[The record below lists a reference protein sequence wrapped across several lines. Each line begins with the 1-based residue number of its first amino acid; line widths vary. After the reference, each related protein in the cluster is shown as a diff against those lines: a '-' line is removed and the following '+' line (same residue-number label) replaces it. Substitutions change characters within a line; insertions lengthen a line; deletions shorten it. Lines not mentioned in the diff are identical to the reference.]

1 MKMKNKKL
9 KIVLIVIGIIVL
21 LSFFITLMESSV
33 ARGKIALINVKG
45 VIVESKTVIDEI
57 KQYRKD
63 PSIRAIVL
71 RVDSPGGAVVPSQE
85 IYEEIKRTI
94 SVKPVVVSM
103 GSVAASGGYYISCPA
118 TKIIANPGTLTGSIG
133 VLIEIPNIKGLL
145 DKIGV
150 KAEVIKSGKYKDITS
165 PFKTLQS
172 DEKEILQR
180 LIDDVHEQFIKAVSE
195 GRKIPLEK
203 VKKIADGRV
212 FTGIKAKELGLV
224 DEVGDLDYAIK
235 VAAQLGKI
243 KGEPEIV
250 TKKSTLFIEL
260 LKSDTES
267 LIKKILPYIQVYY
280 LYSPALQN

>member
-1 MKMKNKKL
+1 MKSKSL
-9 KIVLIVIGIIVL
+9 KILFIVIGIL
-21 LSFFITLMESSV
+21 LLVSFVATIIESGFSTGKV
-33 ARGKIALINVKG
+33 AVVNIKG
-45 VIVESKTVIDEI
+45 VIVESRQTIDEI

-63 PSIRAIVL
+63 PTIKAIVI

-118 TKIIANPGTLTGSIG
+118 TKIVANSGTLTGSIG

-150 KAEVIKSGKYKDITS
+150 KAEIIKSGRYKDITS
-165 PFKTLQS
+165 PFKSLQN
-172 DEKEILQR
+172 DEREVLQQ
-180 LIDDVHEQFIKAVSE
+180 LIDDVHEQFIKAVAE
-195 GRKIPLEK
+195 GRKIPIDK

-212 FTGIKAKELGLV
+212 FTGLKAKELGLV
-224 DEVGDLDYAIK
+224 DEIGDLDYAIK

-243 KGEPEIV
+243 KGEPQVV
-250 TKKSTLFIEL
+250 TKKSTLLIEL

-267 LIKKILPYIQVYY
+267 LIKKILPYIQVFY
-280 LYSPALQN
+280 LYSPVLQN